1 MRKYLLIIATVLL
14 ASCSGTKKVS
24 EERKEVSKDT
34 VKEVVK
40 AVKTDSTSFNKV
52 TNIDGNEEVSYE
64 PVDKSY
70 PMYIEGVPYENVVIK
85 KTKKNKIIET
95 INEVKLIK
103 EKVDAVIEEGHNNM
117 VESDKKLYKEYSTF
131 SYVWVLLIIIILYIV
146 YRVHKFSR
154 TNF

>member
-1 MRKYLLIIATVLL
+1 MRNYTLIIAIVLL
-14 ASCSGTKKVS
+14 TSCSGTKKVS

-34 VKEVVK
+34 VREVIKVI
-40 AVKTDSTSFNKV
+40 KTDSTSLNKI
-52 TNIDGNEEVSYE
+52 TNIDENEEVSYE
-64 PVDKSY
+64 PADKSY

-85 KTKKNKIIET
+85 KTKKNKFVET

-117 VESDKKLYKEYSTF
+117 IESDKKLYKEYSTF
-131 SYVWVLLIIIILYIV
+131 SYVWILLIIIILYIV

-154 TNF
+154 INF